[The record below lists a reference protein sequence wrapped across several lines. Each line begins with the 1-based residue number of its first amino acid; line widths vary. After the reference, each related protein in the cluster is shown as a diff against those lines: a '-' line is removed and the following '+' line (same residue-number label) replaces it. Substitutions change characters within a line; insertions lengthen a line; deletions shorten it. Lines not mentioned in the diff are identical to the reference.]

1 MRMRRITGSQLRRI
15 GTAGVARPAVIAG
28 EPSVRSLTWEKL
40 TWVDIER
47 PTETETSYLAERYP
61 FHPLDLD
68 DCLSKI
74 QLPKID
80 EYEDYLFMVFH
91 FPVFNPQAR
100 VTTPSQVSIFVGEQY
115 LITLHQGDLKPLVTF
130 FKSCQ
135 TNEKVREE
143 SMGRSSGYLLYLILD
158 RLVSYCFPILN
169 KIGENIESVEDRIF
183 SETPGGTVRD
193 VAVLRRDLI
202 SFRRIVGPQT
212 EAVELLEQREWPI
225 LKEDPAV
232 YFGDI
237 ADHLRKIGHTL
248 DDYKDVV
255 EGLSDT
261 NNTLTSFR
269 INEVIRVLTVISTI
283 ILPMTLV
290 ASVVGMNIWPMPI
303 DSPAVFA
310 GIVVA
315 MVIVIGGM
323 LAFFRSR
330 RWI

>member
-1 MRMRRITGSQLRRI
+1 MKIRRLPAPQLRRV
-15 GTAGVARPAVIAG
+15 GGSRRAAPAAART
-28 EPSVRSLTWEKL
+28 EPSTQSLTWEKL

-47 PTETETSYLAERYP
+47 PTEAETRDLAEHYP

-80 EYEDYLFMVFH
+80 EYENYLFIVLH
-91 FPVFNPQAR
+91 FPVFNPEAR
-100 VTTPSQVSIFVGEQY
+100 ITTPSQVSIFVGEDY
-115 LITLHQGDLKPLVTF
+115 LITLHQGDLRPLVTL

-158 RLVSYCFPILN
+158 RLVNYCFPILN
-169 KIGENIESVEDRIF
+169 KIGENIESVEERIF
-183 SETPGGTVRD
+183 SELPRGTVRD

-202 SFRRIVGPQT
+202 SFRRIVRPQT
-212 EAVELLEQREWPI
+212 EVVEFLERKEWPI
-225 LKEDPAV
+225 LKEDPDV
-232 YFGDI
+232 YYGDI
-237 ADHLRKIGHTL
+237 ADHLRKIRDTL

-255 EGLSDT
+255 EGFSDT
-261 NNTLTSFR
+261 NNALTSFR
-269 INEVIRVLTVISTI
+269 INEVIRVLTIISTI
-283 ILPMTLV
+283 ILPLTLV
-290 ASVVGMNIWPMPI
+290 ASFLGMNIYPMPVE
-303 DSPAVFA
+303 SPGAFA
-310 GIVVA
+310 GITVA
-315 MVIVIGGM
+315 MLIIIVGM